1 MDQND
6 RDKKATKEKKKS
18 TKTDNLK
25 MSFDEKRKKMKLM
38 IKKHFF
44 FFLSKI
50 AQLYISSSRLI
61 IWSSMS
67 EAVFALARLVTDVD
81 IYRYL

>member
-6 RDKKATKEKKKS
+6 RDKKAIKEKKKS
-18 TKTDNLK
+18 TKTDYLK

-44 FFLSKI
+44 LSFKDSTVNIFLLPDLSFGL
-50 AQLYISSSRLI
+50 Q
-61 IWSSMS
+61 
-67 EAVFALARLVTDVD
+67 
-81 IYRYL
+81 

>member
-6 RDKKATKEKKKS
+6 RDKKAIKEKKKS
-18 TKTDNLK
+18 TKTDYLK

-44 FFLSKI
+44 SFF
-50 AQLYISSSRLI
+50 QR
-61 IWSSMS
+61 
-67 EAVFALARLVTDVD
+67 
-81 IYRYL
+81 

>member
-6 RDKKATKEKKKS
+6 RDKKAIKEKKKS
-18 TKTDNLK
+18 TKTDYLK

-38 IKKHFF
+38 IKKTFF

-50 AQLYISSSRLI
+50 AQLYFFFQTYHL
-61 IWSSMS
+61 
-67 EAVFALARLVTDVD
+67 VFNE
-81 IYRYL
+81 